1 MLRKIH
7 LQAATYNISSSH
19 DQVAKTKAQHIARDR
34 MRVQAHRITKHQSF
48 FFLLVCS
55 YLMEDFDSYVSFYL
69 SLELGIFR
77 CMDFSVPMNDSERL
91 YVSFTRP
98 ISHTLSLSR
107 CLSQSLSGI
116 LFNGT

>member
-77 CMDFSVPMNDSERL
+77 CMDFSVPMND
-91 YVSFTRP
+91 
-98 ISHTLSLSR
+98 
-107 CLSQSLSGI
+107 C
-116 LFNGT
+116 